1 MEDNKFIT
9 VLTFTYAHE
18 VAIIR
23 GRLEAE
29 GITCFTKDEFDLL
42 KFWKKKVI
50 LYNRNCF
57 VHSLLCFMSSEDST
71 LSQILAIPSSSI

>member
-29 GITCFTKDEFDLL
+29 GITCSTKDEFTAQFSPYSTAIGGVKLQVLSKDLNRAIEIL
-42 KFWKKKVI
+42 KEEGYI
-50 LYNRNCF
+50 NEENL
-57 VHSLLCFMSSEDST
+57 
-71 LSQILAIPSSSI
+71 

>member
-9 VLTFTYAHE
+9 VLTFTYA

-29 GITCFTKDEFDLL
+29 GITCFTKDELTAQVSPYSTAIGGVKLQVLSKDLNRAIE
-42 KFWKKKVI
+42 I
-50 LYNRNCF
+50 LEEEGY
-57 VHSLLCFMSSEDST
+57 
-71 LSQILAIPSSSI
+71 II